1 MEQQSTNKVILLFGR
16 ICSGKTS
23 YMPDSY
29 RITVS
34 NLVRGILNTTDRSK
48 LQNSQHLDQ
57 EIADSILMT
66 MFHVCEQYP
75 VVVVDGIRQVSIV
88 NRVLEEFPNAE
99 LVWLEVPTEERKR
112 RYEHRKDIKDIEPF
126 DIADNKPIELECSK
140 IFTTFRN
147 KIKVIENY
155 GTN

>member
-1 MEQQSTNKVILLFGR
+1 
-16 ICSGKTS
+16 
-23 YMPDSY
+23 MPDSY
-29 RITVS
+29 RISVS
-34 NLVRGILNTTDRSK
+34 NLVRGILNTADRAN

-57 EIADSILMT
+57 EIADSLLMT

-75 VVVVDGIRQVSIV
+75 HVIVDGIRQVSIV
-88 NRVLEEFPNAE
+88 NRVLEEFPDAE

-112 RYEHRKDIKDIEPF
+112 RYEARQDAKDTEPF
-126 DIADNKPIELECSK
+126 EIADSKPIELECQN

-155 GTN
+155 GAY

>member
-1 MEQQSTNKVILLFGR
+1 MEHLSTNKTTLLFGR
-16 ICSGKTS
+16 ICSGKS
-23 YMPDSY
+23 SFMPDAY

-34 NLVRGILNTTDRSK
+34 NIVRSILNTADRTK

-66 MFHVCEQYP
+66 MHYVCEEYP
-75 VVVVDGIRQVSIV
+75 HVIVDGIRQVSIV
-88 NRVLEEFPNAE
+88 NKILEEFPDAE

-112 RYEHRKDIKDIEPF
+112 RYEARQDEKDTEPF
-126 DIADNKPIELECSK
+126 EIADSKPIELECQN

-155 GTN
+155 GAY

>member
-1 MEQQSTNKVILLFGR
+1 
-16 ICSGKTS
+16 
-23 YMPDSY
+23 MPDSY

-34 NLVRGILNTTDRSK
+34 NLVKNILNTTDRSK